1 MTTSKTIIAKIK
13 DSGFSNDSELA
24 PILLALESNSVTP
37 FMFTIV
43 SAEVQKRIFEINRT
57 LRAHRKSF
65 IDTLK

>member
-1 MTTSKTIIAKIK
+1 MTTSKTIIATIK

-43 SAEVQKRIFEINRT
+43 SAEVRKRIFEINRQ
-57 LRAHRKSF
+57 LRKHREIF
-65 IDTLK
+65 INKLK